1 MNNKKSFANAGEFT
15 TRAENSE
22 LIIEG
27 YFAVFN
33 SRYEMWPGYYEQ
45 IDPAAFNDR
54 MGDDVKALIDHDT
67 AKVLA
72 RTGAG
77 TLKLKIDDHGLW
89 GQILINPN
97 DQEAI
102 NLYERVKRRDVYQ
115 CSFGFD
121 ILEEEGDYNERE
133 TIVTIK
139 AVKLYEVSIVTF
151 PAYEETEVQARKQ
164 DIEQAKARRAKIWR
178 DNAIKKLKGNF

>member
-1 MNNKKSFANAGEFT
+1 MSSKKSFANVGEFT
-15 TRAENSE
+15 TRAEGE
-22 LIIEG
+22 DLVIEG

-33 SRYEMWPGYYEQ
+33 SLYEMWPGYFEQ
-45 IDPAAFNDR
+45 IDPEAFVDALD
-54 MGDDVKALIDHDT
+54 DDVKALIDHDT

-77 TLKLKIDDHGLW
+77 TLELKTDDHGLW
-89 GQILINPN
+89 GRILINAK
-97 DQEAI
+97 DQEAV

-121 ILEEEGDYNERE
+121 ILEEQGDYTDTQ

-139 AVKLYEVSIVTF
+139 RVKLYEVSIVTF
-151 PAYEETEVQARKQ
+151 PRYEETEVQARKR
-164 DIEQAKARRAKIWR
+164 DVEQAKARRLKIWR
-178 DNAIKKLKGNF
+178 DNAIKKLKGER

>member
-1 MNNKKSFANAGEFT
+1 MNNKKSFANVGQFT
-15 TRAENSE
+15 TRAEGDD

-33 SRYEMWPGYYEQ
+33 SLYERWPGYFEK
-45 IDPAAFNDR
+45 IDPEAFD
-54 MGDDVKALIDHDT
+54 GALDEDVKSLIDHDT

-77 TLKLKIDDHGLW
+77 TLELKTDDHGLW
-89 GQILINPN
+89 GKILINSK
-97 DQEAI
+97 DQEAV

-121 ILEEEGDYNERE
+121 IIEEETDYKD
-133 TIVTIK
+133 TKTVVTIK
-139 AVKLYEVSIVTF
+139 KVKLYEVSIVTF
-151 PAYEETEVQARKQ
+151 PRYEETEVQARKK
-164 DIEQAKARRAKIWR
+164 DFERAKERRREIWR
-178 DNAIKKLKGNF
+178 SKAIKKLKGVI